1 MVVTESLRTVTY
13 MRNNAATGNG
23 GSNGAFFRVVLLVH
37 REKYD
42 EALEYVERAR
52 KCLATELAALHIRTY
67 LRELLSLIS
76 ELWSSFS
83 LPAANR
89 PVHGP
94 PGKILH
100 LVDQLCLA
108 LNDEFR
114 RYLPIILLSGDGKT
128 PHYMKV
134 DRDKWAHEDDDA
146 GMVLFAD
153 LDMGGMDFSSGPD
166 IDMTTEDTWGVNY
179 QALQDLFE
187 LTEARMDVIKY
198 EVGVQMIEIYNEQV
212 KDLLIKVR
220 FDFQFGV
227 SPKILDPVYL
237 GHEFPLPLHLAES
250 ESTQTCEIHAHK
262 GDRVKVHYRGKLTDG
277 TVFDSSF
284 ERGGPIEF
292 EFGTGQVIK
301 GWDQGLLGMCVGEKR
316 KLKIPSKLGYRDQG
330 SPPTIPVLNICIWFQ
345 GLLKENANASKY
357 WAYRGDFEDTPN
369 DLNFCLTGLVWP
381 DRTPHPAVNETM
393 YKNYFIE
400 LIMMRSFVYLFSEVK
415 YCYQPIKILFTN
427 GVIKITNTNIFQT
440 T

>member
-1 MVVTESLRTVTY
+1 MVVTKSLRTVTY
-13 MRNNAATGNG
+13 MRNNAATGDG
-23 GSNGAFFRVVLLVH
+23 GSNGTFFRVVLLVR

-52 KCLATELAALHIRTY
+52 KCLATELAALVIDYCT
-67 LRELLSLIS
+67 LLVGNSISLNV
-76 ELWSSFS
+76 S

-94 PGKILH
+94 PILH

-134 DRDKWAHEDDDA
+134 DRDKWADEDDDA
-146 GMVLFAD
+146 
-153 LDMGGMDFSSGPD
+153 DMSGPD
-166 IDMTTEDTWGVNY
+166 IDMTTEDIWGVNY
-179 QALQDLFE
+179 QTIEDLFE

-250 ESTQTCEIHAHK
+250 DSTQTCEIHAHK

-277 TVFDSSF
+277 TIFDSSF
-284 ERGGPIEF
+284 EKGDPIEF
-292 EFGTGQVIK
+292 ELGTGQVIK
-301 GWDQGLLGMCVGEKR
+301 GWDQGLLGMCVWEKR

-330 SPPTIPVLNICIWFQ
+330 SPPTIPATNL
-345 GLLKENANASKY
+345 
-357 WAYRGDFEDTPN
+357 
-369 DLNFCLTGLVWP
+369 
-381 DRTPHPAVNETM
+381 
-393 YKNYFIE
+393 KNYPRCFLKQREGELVQEKAEASEQSHGPMIE
-400 LIMMRSFVYLFSEVK
+400 PSNDISRLMFMYCRIGPMNSE
-415 YCYQPIKILFTN
+415 IKQRKLMLDTVEAGEELMPHRISVDTSPN
-427 GVIKITNTNIFQT
+427 
-440 T
+440 